1 MYMYNYTLY
10 IITHRVN
17 TPCTSAVVSL
27 LARSPT
33 IVMDSPR
40 YNSVLVN
47 KTRIIE
53 SLEATK
59 TTRKLAIKFQEKKWT
74 GLTSNPTAEELV
86 DNVLGRIKEDEEDFD
101 IFVEKL
107 KELVGL
113 DQLVATLEKTSKD
126 PHHHE

>member
-1 MYMYNYTLY
+1 
-10 IITHRVN
+10 
-17 TPCTSAVVSL
+17 
-27 LARSPT
+27 
-33 IVMDSPR
+33 MDSPR

-59 TTRKLAIKFQEKKWT
+59 TTRKLAIKLQEKWT

-86 DNVLGRIKEDEEDFD
+86 DNVLGRIKEDEEDFE

-107 KELVGL
+107 KELGEL
-113 DQLVATLEKTSKD
+113 DQLVANLEKTSKN
-126 PHHHE
+126 PYHCRVVHVHVHVHVHVLSLNKLVLRYRLIIHTHVV